1 MQHIETQ
8 VKTLSPG
15 DAEQL
20 LELNTHNRRLRPSH
34 VQWLARQ
41 MRSGDWKLNGESI
54 KIGRTPDGTD
64 VLLDGQH
71 RLEACVTAG
80 VPFTTLLVTGLPVDT
95 QDTVDRGSTRTLA
108 DALTLDGYTNAS
120 ALAALASAMLY
131 TESHGLPELWQ
142 YRANSLNPME
152 IRRFIDRTEGIRD
165 LVMWGDSLKRKTR
178 GMRLQMPICGTLRYY
193 TDRLDEQ
200 ASETFWK
207 GLTDGVGLEEGSPI
221 LAARNLL
228 VAMSGDAITTRERR
242 FAQQCIISQAW
253 DKYRKGKTWR
263 HAARPNIMRSV
274 IPDLV

>member
-1 MQHIETQ
+1 MPEIETQ
-8 VKTLSPG
+8 VKTLSPQ

-20 LELNTHNRRLRPSH
+20 LELNTHNRHLRPSH

-71 RLEACVTAG
+71 RLEACVVAG
-80 VPFTTLLVTGLPVDT
+80 VPFTTLLVTGLPADT
-95 QDTVDRGSTRTLA
+95 QDTVDRGSARTLA
-108 DALTLDGYTNAS
+108 DALTLDGYTNAT
-120 ALAALASAMLY
+120 ALAALAAAMLY

-142 YRANSLNPME
+142 YRTNSLNPME
-152 IRRFIDRTEGIRD
+152 IRRFIDRTESIRD

-178 GMRLQMPICGTLRYY
+178 GMRLQKPICGTLRYH

-228 VAMSGDAITTRERR
+228 VAMSGDALTARERR
-242 FAQQCIISQAW
+242 FVQQCVISQAW

>member
-1 MQHIETQ
+1 MPDIETQ
-8 VKTLSPG
+8 VKTLNPG

-80 VPFTTLLVTGLPVDT
+80 VPFTTLLVTGLPADT
-95 QDTVDRGSTRTLA
+95 QDTVDRGSARTLA

-120 ALAALASAMLY
+120 ALAALAAAMLY
-131 TESHGLPELWQ
+131 IEIHGLPELWQ
-142 YRANSLNPME
+142 YRTNSLNPME
-152 IRRFIDRTEGIRD
+152 IRRFIDRSESIRD
-165 LVMWGDSLKRKTR
+165 LVIWGDSLKRKTR
-178 GMRLQMPICGTLRYY
+178 GMRLQKPICGTLRHA

-207 GLTDGVGLEEGSPI
+207 GLADGVGLEEGSPI

-228 VAMSGDAITTRERR
+228 VSMSGDALTVRERR

-263 HAARPNIMRSV
+263 HVTRPNITRSV
-274 IPDLV
+274 IPELV

>member
-1 MQHIETQ
+1 MPEIETQ
-8 VKTLSPG
+8 VKTLSPQ

-20 LELNTHNRRLRPSH
+20 LELNTHNRHLRPSH

-64 VLLDGQH
+64 MLLDGQH
-71 RLEACVTAG
+71 RLEACVVAG
-80 VPFTTLLVTGLPVDT
+80 VPFTTLLVTGLPADT
-95 QDTVDRGSTRTLA
+95 QDTVDRGSARTLA
-108 DALTLDGYTNAS
+108 DVLTLDGYTNAS

-142 YRANSLNPME
+142 YRQNNLNPME

-178 GMRLQMPICGTLRYY
+178 GMRLLHPICGTLRYH

-242 FAQQCIISQAW
+242 FAQQCVISQAW

>member
-1 MQHIETQ
+1 MPEIETQ
-8 VKTLSPG
+8 VKTLSPQ

-20 LELNTHNRRLRPSH
+20 LELNTHNRHLRPSH

-71 RLEACVTAG
+71 RLEACVVAG
-80 VPFTTLLVTGLPVDT
+80 VPFTTLLVTGLPADT
-95 QDTVDRGSTRTLA
+95 QDTVDRGSARTLA

-178 GMRLQMPICGTLRYY
+178 GMRLQMPICGTLRYH

-242 FAQQCIISQAW
+242 FAQQCVISQAW

-263 HAARPNIMRSV
+263 HVARPNIMRSV

>member
-1 MQHIETQ
+1 MQQIETQ

-80 VPFTTLLVTGLPVDT
+80 VPFTTLLVTGLPADT

-108 DALTLDGYTNAS
+108 DALTLDGYTNAT
-120 ALAALASAMLY
+120 ALAALAAAMLY
-131 TESHGLPELWQ
+131 AEIHGLPELWQ
-142 YRANSLNPME
+142 YRTNGLNPME
-152 IRRFIDRTEGIRD
+152 IRRFIDRSESIRD
-165 LVMWGDSLKRKTR
+165 LVIWGDALKRKTH

-228 VAMSGDAITTRERR
+228 VSMSGDTLTLRERR
-242 FAQQCIISQAW
+242 FAQQYVISQAW
-253 DKYRKGKTWR
+253 GKYRKGKTWG
-263 HAARPNIMRSV
+263 HATRPNITRSV